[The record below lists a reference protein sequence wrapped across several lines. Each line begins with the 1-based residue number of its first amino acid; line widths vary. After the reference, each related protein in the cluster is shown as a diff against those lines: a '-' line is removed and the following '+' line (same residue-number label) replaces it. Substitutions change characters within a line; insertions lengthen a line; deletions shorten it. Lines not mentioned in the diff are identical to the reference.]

1 MKKRSKAISIL
12 LWLLAFISMVLLILG
27 ISLVRYFSQKGFYGN
42 SLNSLYKTFCAN
54 VTDNH
59 VTKALYEAKMQGFP
73 RDWYNS
79 LDELGIDFRID
90 YTNANGNTH
99 IKYQTP
105 GFTMDASARSH
116 DVSELYSCYYYID
129 DYWNC
134 LTVEPIVYFSGIPQ
148 DSIIKGQHTEIY
160 VINSNFIPQDI
171 SYYSVYFNIMSPIEA
186 KDTPMED
193 SFNNLYN
200 MAFLVS
206 FFIQYG
212 VIFILLFLTLFLV
225 CISLISKDIKI
236 IFKDDK
242 PVLAIWHKIPTIP
255 FILLFAL
262 ISYLWS
268 VTFNYIAKV
277 QFDLFNHIL
286 LFSVMAAILALCL
299 MGLVTGIVIRL
310 KSKTFFVWTRWIVNS
325 IGKAKKSVILV
336 VFIVMVAFTGALI
349 AALTLANR
357 YLHHYVWLV
366 LLGFMAAFTIII
378 VSYAG
383 QIDRIF
389 KGIRGIE
396 NGDIEQSVDTSGMIH
411 YLSSHADAVNN
422 INSVVS
428 NAVEDKLRSEKM
440 RTELI
445 TNVSHDIKTPLTS
458 VINYADLI
466 TKEECN
472 NPRIYDY
479 CQVLSRQSI
488 KLKKLIEDLIEA
500 SKASTGNITMHVE
513 PMDVS
518 VILSQALGEFDDRL
532 LQSGLEVVINNHFNG
547 KVKAYADTRYLW
559 RVFDNLLTNICKY
572 SLNNT
577 RVYIDLFELENN
589 TVSVTFKNISKTKL
603 NMSSNELLERFARG
617 DSSRNTEGSGLGLPI
632 AQSLITLMNGSL
644 NLTIDGDLFRAE
656 VLLAKYVEPEVVSV
670 EEKDAALDQEK
681 GNGSSRKTKKKH
693 SVRKAEI
700 TDLNKG

>member
-1 MKKRSKAISIL
+1 MKKRSKAISFV
-12 LWLLAFISMVLLILG
+12 LWVVAFISMILIILG
-27 ISLVRYFSQKGFYGN
+27 VSLVRYFSSKGFYGN
-42 SLNSLYKTFCAN
+42 SLNSIYKSFCAN
-54 VTDNH
+54 VTDNY

-79 LDELGIDFRID
+79 LDDLGIDFRID
-90 YTNANGNTH
+90 YTNSNGSTH

-105 GFTMDASARSH
+105 NFSMDASTLSH
-116 DVSELYSCYYYID
+116 DVSEYHSCYYYID

-134 LTVEPIVYFSGIPQ
+134 MTVSPIVVYSGLPQ
-148 DSIIKGQHTEIY
+148 ESIIN
-160 VINSNFIPQDI
+160 NSNNQLVIVGEPTIYTNDGYF
-171 SYYSVYFNIMSPIEA
+171 SVYFNIMSPVEA
-186 KDTPMED
+186 KGTVMED

-200 MAFLVS
+200 MAFMIS

-212 VIFILLFLTLFLV
+212 VIFLLAFLSIFLL
-225 CISLISKDIKI
+225 CMCFIIKDLKI
-236 IFKDDK
+236 TYKEDK
-242 PVLAIWHKIPTIP
+242 PSLSFWHKIPTIP
-255 FILLFAL
+255 FLLLYGAL
-262 ISYLWS
+262 IKLWS
-268 VTFNYIAKV
+268 VLFEYISRV
-277 QFDLFNHIL
+277 QFDLFNHIILFIVLSAL
-286 LFSVMAAILALCL
+286 LAVMVMSLVI
-299 MGLVTGIVIRL
+299 GLVIRF
-310 KSKTFFVWTRWIVNS
+310 KSKTLFLWTKWIVNS
-325 IGKAKKSVILV
+325 ISKSKKSVILV
-336 VFIVMVAFTGALI
+336 VFLVMAVFTSLLVAASI
-349 AALTLANR
+349 LANHFISK
-357 YLHHYVWLV
+357 YTWII
-366 LLGFMAAFTIII
+366 LLGFMVVLTII
-378 VSYAG
+378 VTSYAG

-396 NGDIEQSVDTSGMIH
+396 KGDIEQSVDTKGMIP

-428 NAVEDKLRSEKM
+428 NAVEDKMKSEKM

-500 SKASTGNITMHVE
+500 SKASTGNITMNVE

-518 VILSQALGEFDDRL
+518 VILGQALGEFDDRL
-532 LQSGLEVVINNHFNG
+532 SANGLEVVINNHFTG

-577 RVYIDLFELENN
+577 RVYIDLYELENN
-589 TVSVTFKNISKTKL
+589 TVSVTFKNISKSKL
-603 NMSSNELLERFARG
+603 NMTSNELLERFARG

-656 VLLAKYVEPEVVSV
+656 VVLSKYVEPVVV
-670 EEKDAALDQEK
+670 EISSTTKDLSQEASK
-681 GNGSSRKTKKKH
+681 NTSRKPLYKN
-693 SVRKAEI
+693 SVRKA
-700 TDLNKG
+700 DV